1 MIPRRALLLVAA
13 FAVAPLAPAV
23 AQLQPPPGMTGTAP
37 PPGMTGAAPPPMT
50 GMGGPGMA
58 GPGMGGPG
66 IGGGYAPQPQQQQV
80 PPACQGLLTTR
91 DEVQKAG
98 IAIRKASERHATPVE
113 ACKLFKNLLAG
124 QAKLIKG
131 IEQNMTTCGVPPDV
145 PQQMKAE
152 QVQINKVAARVCEA
166 AARGPQQ
173 AGPSLSD
180 ALGTSR
186 TPDRS
191 SSTGR
196 GTLDTM
202 TGNPLAR

>member
-1 MIPRRALLLVAA
+1 
-13 FAVAPLAPAV
+13 
-23 AQLQPPPGMTGTAP
+23 
-37 PPGMTGAAPPPMT
+37 
-50 GMGGPGMA
+50 MGGV
-58 GPGMGGPG
+58 
-66 IGGGYAPQPQQQQV
+66 APQPQR
-80 PPACQGLLTTR
+80 PPAACEALLTIR

-98 IAIRKASERHATPVE
+98 VAIRKASERRATPVE

-124 QAKLIKG
+124 QGRLLRG
-131 IEQNMTTCGVPPDV
+131 IEQNLATCGIPPDV
-145 PQQMKAE
+145 PKQMKAE
-152 QVQINKVAARVCEA
+152 QVQINKVAAKVCEA

-186 TPDRS
+186 VPDRS